1 MPSNH
6 LTAYVDTWTIQA
18 VMASRWLTRL
28 YRALRDDRQTA
39 MAAQAGAPAEERLSR
54 LGLHGRVAPLEEHFD
69 LEYPEETLAE
79 EAAWI
84 ALVEALAGLSAF
96 FASTDSTDGKPAA
109 GLRGAR
115 TATYTALE
123 KSIRGFHTA
132 FPDEMVRQGVT
143 LAIQKASITC
153 VDAFMADI
161 SEEDPEQREQLRVGL
176 DACVREA
183 LEKTLMAEM

>member
-6 LTAYVDTWTIQA
+6 LTAYVDTWTVQA

-28 YRALRDDRQTA
+28 YRVFADDRQAA
-39 MAAQAGAPAEERLSR
+39 MAAQAGAPAEGRLNR
-54 LGLHGRVAPLEEHFD
+54 LGLRGQIASLGERFEQ
-69 LEYPEETLAE
+69 EYPEESLAE
-79 EAAWI
+79 EAAWT

-115 TATYTALE
+115 TATYNALQ

-132 FPDEMVRQGVT
+132 FPDEMVNQGMT
-143 LAIQKASITC
+143 LAVQNASRAC
-153 VDAFMADI
+153 VEAFLADI
-161 SEEDPEQREQLRVGL
+161 EEEDPAQL
-176 DACVREA
+176 DQEA
-183 LEKTLMAEM
+183 PGRAE